1 MGRMKQIMYIL
12 EEVSLLIALLLLFAC
27 SNDSE
32 MNSSSP
38 ETNTNHLYKIV
49 VNATKSNGESTR
61 GLSLDGTTLNQK
73 WNEGES
79 VTILKKDGNNWTE
92 IGTLTAS
99 ASSNE
104 NTTLSGT
111 VSAELNVNDELYL
124 LFPRTTW
131 DYTGQNGILY
141 DESSETTIEKQYDY
155 AQAIVYVTAIDGNN
169 VTVKRKDGE
178 GYYHDGAIF
187 EKEQAITKFTF
198 SVPVKKV
205 TISASS
211 GLLVNKVVQGTP
223 EYDNITITASENQTV
238 FYVSL
243 RNDFNGLDTYTF
255 SATNEDGY
263 NFLGTKNG
271 KMLNGKYYSTNVKLE
286 SKKIITVNGVSFVM
300 AAVNGGTFQMGNTD
314 GIGTWNDELPTHE
327 VTLDSYFIGVTEVTQ
342 RLWVAIMNNNP
353 SEGNIGDSYPVNCVS
368 WDDCQSFI
376 TELNKV
382 SGLQFRLPTEA
393 EWEFAARGGIN
404 SHNYSYSGSNDA
416 SMVAWYNGN
425 SGNTTHQAGTKPANE
440 LGIHDM
446 SGNVAEWCQ
455 DWYGNYSSAPVK
467 NPKGPETGTYR
478 VDRGGNYCYDSWLSR
493 VARRGGNAP
502 NAGAYIYGLRLVLQ

>member
-1 MGRMKQIMYIL
+1 M
-12 EEVSLLIALLLLFAC
+12 
-27 SNDSE
+27 
-32 MNSSSP
+32 
-38 ETNTNHLYKIV
+38 
-49 VNATKSNGESTR
+49 
-61 GLSLDGTTLNQK
+61 DGSTLNQN
-73 WNEGES
+73 WDEGES
-79 VTILKKDGNNWTE
+79 VTVIKKDGVNWTE

-178 GYYHDGAIF
+178 GYYHNGAIF

-198 SVPVKKV
+198 SEPVKQV

-243 RNDFNGLDTYTF
+243 RNDYNGLDTYTF
-255 SATNEDGY
+255 SATDEDGY
-263 NFLGTKNG
+263 NYLGTKNG
-271 KMLNGKYYSTNVKLE
+271 KMLNGKFYSTNVKLE
-286 SKKIITVNGVSFVM
+286 CKKTITVNGVSFLM

-314 GIGTWNDELPTHE
+314 GIGTWDDELPTHE
-327 VTLDSYFIGVTEVTQ
+327 VTLDSYFIGVTEVSQ
-342 RLWVAIMNNNP
+342 RLWETIMNNNP
-353 SEGNIGDSYPVNCVS
+353 SKSSVGNSYPVDNVS

-376 TELNKV
+376 TELNNV
-382 SGLQFRLPTEA
+382 TGLQFRLPTEA
-393 EWEFAARGGIN
+393 EWEFAARGGTRSN
-404 SHNYSYSGSNDA
+404 NFSYSGSNTV
-416 SMVAWYNGN
+416 SNVAWHVSN
-425 SGNTTHQAGTKPANE
+425 SDGTTHQVGTKPANE

-455 DWYGNYSSAPVK
+455 DWYGNYSSAPTK
-467 NPKGPETGTYR
+467 NPKGPETGTYK
-478 VDRGGNYCYDSWLSR
+478 VNRGGSFNYDGILSR
-493 VARRGGNAP
+493 VARRGGNNP
-502 NAGAYIYGLRLVLQ
+502 NIAQARNGLRLVLQIGNN